1 MTKIMV
7 HAMDKMKNSKKLYI
21 MTKMAGQG
29 NFSKQFL
36 SEKWKN
42 WMKYN
47 KNAAV

>member
-1 MTKIMV
+1 MNKI
-7 HAMDKMKNSKKLYI
+7 KKLQKIIHI
-21 MTKMAGQG
+21 MTKMAGQC